1 MLSDEERVKKMITSL
16 RISNMKDEIQELQS
30 ELRMLGSILDMR
42 QDAIIKEARKSEE
55 VEKELEREIQELK
68 AKRSEMSWVWL
79 EDEEPRENT
88 PFLMKVKEGEGFQE
102 VFFCLRQKNDIT
114 GNSPLGAKVK
124 MGIFNDFA
132 LKMVAWRY
140 VARAEWYDWPE
151 G

>member
-30 ELRMLGSILDMR
+30 ELRMLGSVLDMR
-42 QDAIIKEARKSEE
+42 RDAMIEEAKKFEE
-55 VEKELEREIQELK
+55 FEKELQREIQELK

-88 PFLMKVKEGEGFQE
+88 PFLMKVKKGEGFQE
-102 VFFCLRQKNDIT
+102 VYFCLRQKNDIT
-114 GNSPLGAKVK
+114 GNSTLGLKVK
-124 MGIFNDFA
+124 MDIHDDFEEKK
-132 LKMVAWRY
+132 LAWQY
-140 VARAEWYDWPE
+140 VARAEWHDWPE